1 MVLGMECR
9 LKVAIAA
16 AFASALLRGTS
27 SHSHPGC
34 VETDKESGYTA
45 KIRI

>member
-1 MVLGMECR
+1 MVLGMECH
-9 LKVAIAA
+9 LKVAVAA
-16 AFASALLRGTS
+16 AFASALLQVTS

-34 VETDKESGYTA
+34 VETDEESGHTA